1 VTGGYVQM
9 ALLGALLTFA
19 PVPLYDLHQTAP
31 LAWGMTPLSDQQLAG
46 LIMWVPGGLPYA
58 VAGAIVARRGWMR
71 QPQRVMRGFDLI
83 PYLKALHIVGLLLWC
98 GGLFAL
104 PGMLAW
110 HDPAIGQA
118 DYRRI
123 RRATHYTYTFVVT
136 PAAVIAVI
144 AGTWLI
150 LIREVYEPWL
160 YLKLAFVALLVALH
174 GWVGHIIVE
183 VAETSGTHRPPSP
196 TLPSILL
203 FTASRSSPSSSASPS
218 SRN

>member
-1 VTGGYVQM
+1 VS
-9 ALLGALLTFA
+9 FA
-19 PVPLYDLHQTAP
+19 
-31 LAWGMTPLSDQQLAG
+31 
-46 LIMWVPGGLPYA
+46 
-58 VAGAIVARRGWMR
+58 
-71 QPQRVMRGFDLI
+71 DLI
-83 PYLKALHIVGLLLWC
+83 PYLKALHIVGLLIWC

-150 LIREVYEPWL
+150 LIREVFEPWL
-160 YLKLAFVALLVALH
+160 YLKLLFVALLVALH
-174 GWVGHIIVE
+174 GWVGHTIVA
-183 VAETSGTHRPPSP
+183 VAETSGTHRPPP
-196 TLPSILL
+196 PAVPSILL
-203 FTASRSSPSSSASPS
+203 ILAILPILALVLGKPEFAGLTGPQWLTEPLGRQLPFDVPSR
-218 SRN
+218 

>member
-1 VTGGYVQM
+1 VT
-9 ALLGALLTFA
+9 AA
-19 PVPLYDLHQTAP
+19 DL
-31 LAWGMTPLSDQQLAG
+31 
-46 LIMWVPGGLPYA
+46 V
-58 VAGAIVARRGWMR
+58 
-71 QPQRVMRGFDLI
+71 
-83 PYLKALHIVGLLLWC
+83 PYLKALHIAGLVLWC

-104 PGMLAW
+104 PSMLAW

-123 RRATHYTYTFVVT
+123 RRATHYTYTFAVT

-160 YLKLAFVALLVALH
+160 FLKLAFVALLVAIH

-183 VAETSGTHRPPSP
+183 VAETAGIHRPPSP
-196 TLPSILL
+196 TFTIAALL
-203 FTASRSSPSSSASPS
+203 FTVVAILALVLGKPEFAQLSGPSWLTEPLGRQFPFDVPSR
-218 SRN
+218 